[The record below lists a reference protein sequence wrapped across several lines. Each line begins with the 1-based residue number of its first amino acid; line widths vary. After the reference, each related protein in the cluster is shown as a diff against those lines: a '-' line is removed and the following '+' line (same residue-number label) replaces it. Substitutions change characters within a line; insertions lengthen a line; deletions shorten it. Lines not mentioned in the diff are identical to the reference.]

1 MFDELIL
8 LLMYDDLNDKIE
20 VKMDR
25 MKASRVK
32 NETVKMMEEQLK
44 EVQEI
49 TEAIENETHNGG

>member
-1 MFDELIL
+1 
-8 LLMYDDLNDKIE
+8 MYDDLNDKIE

-49 TEAIENETHNGG
+49 TEAIENEPHNGG